1 MKLCQYLQS
10 NLCSNILGTIL
21 QLGSN
26 VPYSHSTHKHWLAV
40 WRLTSRTRRA
50 INTRRY
56 VIAQTGD
63 TGWPRKCR
71 VRLCKLLHREHGD
84 LGIQLFNSSKSSHQN
99 SKRDAHMEKELLCS
113 ALCSIKGPTSRKWM
127 SSSSF
132 PLIFFWSKLH
142 GFLFLLAFTHLG
154 ANGTPSSSRQLM
166 YTWCFGSTAWNLD
179 IRRRS
184 TKAKSCKRRGHPA
197 RPGKWGAWFA
207 PLIEGRHLVCSRIL
221 QLGTAM
227 GVQRCQ
233 GSIPAVLSLV
243 FELHGGSCSTA
254 TTSIAAL
261 QHCSMQCTSSLHGG
275 RLIFLLWVFSE
286 VIAEAFLFIC
296 KCDRLLLKLGYPQGR
311 MSRH

>member
-154 ANGTPSSSRQLM
+154 ANGTPSSSRQHSLESGHQEKEHKGQELQEEG
-166 YTWCFGSTAWNLD
+166 TSSTAWKMRSLICTTNWRQTPGLQQD
-179 IRRRS
+179 IAAGNS
-184 TKAKSCKRRGHPA
+184 NGSATVSGQHPCCA
-197 RPGKWGAWFA
+197 QPGVWAAWWF
-207 PLIEGRHLVCSRIL
+207 L
-221 QLGTAM
+221 QHSNH
-227 GVQRCQ
+227 QHC
-233 GSIPAVLSLV
+233 
-243 FELHGGSCSTA
+243 
-254 TTSIAAL
+254 SIAAL
-261 QHCSMQCTSSLHGG
+261 QHAVHLQLARGPTCFFTVGVFWSYYWSLSFY
-275 RLIFLLWVFSE
+275 L
-286 VIAEAFLFIC
+286 
-296 KCDRLLLKLGYPQGR
+296 
-311 MSRH
+311 

>member
-154 ANGTPSSSRQLM
+154 ANGTPSSSRQHSNHQH
-166 YTWCFGSTAWNLD
+166 C
-179 IRRRS
+179 
-184 TKAKSCKRRGHPA
+184 
-197 RPGKWGAWFA
+197 
-207 PLIEGRHLVCSRIL
+207 
-221 QLGTAM
+221 
-227 GVQRCQ
+227 
-233 GSIPAVLSLV
+233 
-243 FELHGGSCSTA
+243 
-254 TTSIAAL
+254 SIAAL
-261 QHCSMQCTSSLHGG
+261 QHAVHLQLARGPTYFFTVGVFWSYCWSLSFY
-275 RLIFLLWVFSE
+275 L
-286 VIAEAFLFIC
+286 
-296 KCDRLLLKLGYPQGR
+296 
-311 MSRH
+311 